1 MDPFHNL
8 LTQIDAFIR
17 KYYKNEMLKGGIL
30 FLGLLLFSFLLITL
44 LEYFGR
50 FSSTVRGVF
59 FFGFI
64 LLNVVLFVK
73 YLLIPLS
80 KLVSFGK
87 RINRYQAATI
97 IGTFFPEISD
107 RLLNTLQLNDVS
119 DQSSNYEL
127 IRASVMQRS
136 KSLTVVPFSSGI
148 DFKKNMIYVKYVL
161 PVALVFLLIAFIF
174 PNVLKQGSER
184 VVNYRQEFKP
194 EAPFQFLLNS
204 SLTEIEE
211 GQDYTVDLKLKGAD
225 LPQNVY
231 LVSSQGKFLMNKSS
245 KIESFYVLRRLKEN
259 TTFYFEGNGFV
270 SKTYTLKVIPK
281 SIIGR
286 FEARL
291 NYPAYL
297 GRTNEVIANV
307 ADIEI
312 PEGTDVEWIIS
323 AKNANKIDV
332 NWTDSKTAYD
342 KESFKFSKKFSHSDQ
357 LLIVLHNQLSKSKD
371 SSRYQIN
378 VIKDEFPTIT
388 VRESLDTIS
397 SAIRFFD
404 GSISDD
410 YGLTSLY
417 FVYKITK
424 ESGAETTQKV
434 SVIKTFGTTMNFSH
448 AVDFRREN
456 LSLKDKI
463 EYYFV
468 VSDNDGVNGS
478 KSSKSSIFTYQ
489 LPTLEEL
496 NEKRDEDQASNKK
509 ELDDVIKKAAEFQKN
524 IQKLKK
530 EMMNSKSADWDKMN
544 KLNQLKEEQNSLEKA
559 LEQLQMKMNE
569 SLQEKNQ
576 LSELDKELL
585 QKQDLLQKLLD
596 EVMDDELKDLLKQLE
611 DLMKTPDKNSIN
623 DKLEK
628 LDNKSEDMKKQL
640 DRSLELL
647 KKMQVNEKIDDIEK
661 SLQQLAK
668 EQLDLKKQ
676 TEEKAL
682 PKEELIKKQ
691 KEIDNKFE
699 QVKDDLN
706 KLKDMNEQLDRPM
719 NLGDQEDLKKEVS
732 EDLKSSEESLDKG
745 KNSKA
750 GDSQKSA
757 AEKMEKIAKELEQMQ
772 EGANAEQDE
781 EDMTMIRMI
790 LKNLMTLSFNQ
801 EDTFTQ
807 FGRTRTNDP
816 YFRALGRKQR
826 TLMDDSKIVAD
837 SLQALAKRQPQIS
850 SFIDKELSDIKQNF
864 DLSIKDIGN
873 RDQRFLQIHL
883 QSAMTSFN
891 NLALMLNESLQDM
904 QSKSQMKG
912 DGACDKPG
920 GKGGKPNDGKEAGDM
935 KEMLKK
941 QLEQMKKGQ
950 KPGGNSPGQE
960 GKDGSSPLPGMG
972 NKEISKMVAEQT
984 AIRQR
989 LEQLRNEMNKDG
1001 KGQGNSLNPLINE
1014 LEKQE
1019 KDLLNKKF
1027 NKEMLNRQQDILTRL
1042 LESEKALLERGFE
1055 EKRESKSGKDF
1066 NLSNQKRIDEYNQQK
1081 LKQIEMIRT
1090 VNPMYRKY
1098 YKDKASEYFN
1108 AVL

>member
-17 KYYKNEMLKGGIL
+17 KYYKNEILKGGIL
-30 FLGLLLFSFLLITL
+30 FLGLLLFSFLVVTL
-44 LEYFGR
+44 LEFFGR
-50 FSSTVRGVF
+50 FSTTVRGVF

-64 LLNVVLFVK
+64 LLNLILFVK
-73 YLLIPLS
+73 YLLIPIS

-87 RINRYQAATI
+87 RINRYQAAKI

-119 DQSSNYEL
+119 DQSTNYEL
-127 IRASVMQRS
+127 IRASVIQRS

-161 PVALVFLLIAFIF
+161 PVALVFLLIAFVF

-194 EAPFQFLLNS
+194 EAPFEFVLNS
-204 SLTEIEE
+204 SLIELEE
-211 GQDYTVDLKLKGAD
+211 GQDYKVDLKLKGSD

-231 LVSSQGKFLMNKSS
+231 LVSSQGKFLMNKAS
-245 KIESFYVLRRLKEN
+245 KIESFYILRRLKEN

-270 SKTYTLKVIPK
+270 SKTYTLKINPK

-286 FEARL
+286 LEARL

-297 GRTNEVIANV
+297 GRKNEVIANV

-312 PEGTDVEWIIS
+312 PEGTDVEWILA
-323 AKNANKIDV
+323 AKNTSKIEV
-332 NWTDSKTAYD
+332 NWLSSKKSYPQ
-342 KESFKFSKKFSHSDQ
+342 ESFKFSKKFRQSDQ
-357 LLIVLHNQLSKSKD
+357 LSIVLHNQFSKTSD
-371 SSRYQIN
+371 STSYQIN
-378 VIKDEFPTIT
+378 VIKDEFP
-388 VRESLDTIS
+388 VVSVQESLDSIS
-397 SAIRFFD
+397 AAIRFFE
-404 GSISDD
+404 GTISDD
-410 YGLTSLY
+410 HGLTSLY
-417 FVYKITK
+417 FVYKIIK
-424 ESGAETTQKV
+424 ENGSEVSQKV
-434 SVIKTFGTTMNFSH
+434 SVIKTFGTSMNFSH

-456 LSLKDKI
+456 LSLNDKI

-468 VSDNDGVNGS
+468 VSDNDGVNGA
-478 KSSKSSIFTYQ
+478 KSSKSSVFTYQ
-489 LPTLEEL
+489 LPSLDEL
-496 NEKRDEDQASNKK
+496 NEKRDEDQALNKK
-509 ELDDVIKKAAEFQKN
+509 ELDEVIKKAAEFQKN

-530 EMMNSKSADWDKMN
+530 DMMNSKSADWDKMN
-544 KLNQLKEEQNSLEKA
+544 KLNQLKEEQNSLEKT

-585 QKQDLLQKLLD
+585 EKQDLLQKLLD

-611 DLMKTPDKNSIN
+611 DLMKAQDKNSIN
-623 DKLEK
+623 EKLEK
-628 LDNKSEDMKKQL
+628 LNNKSEDMKKQL

-661 SLQQLAK
+661 SLQKLAK

-676 TEEKAL
+676 TEEKSL
-682 PKEELIKKQ
+682 PKEQLIEKQ
-691 KEIDNKFE
+691 KDIDNKFE

-706 KLKDMNEQLDRPM
+706 KLKEMNEQLERPM
-719 NLGDQEDLKKEVS
+719 NLGDQEELKKETS
-732 EDLKSSEESLDKG
+732 DELKSAKENLDKG

-750 GDSQKSA
+750 VESQKSA
-757 AEKMEKIAKELEQMQ
+757 ADKMEKIAKELEMMQ
-772 EGANAEQDE
+772 ESSSAEQDE
-781 EDMTMIRMI
+781 EDMTLLRMI
-790 LKNLMTLSFNQ
+790 LKNLMTMSFNQ

-807 FGRTRTNDP
+807 FGKTRTNDP
-816 YFRALGRKQR
+816 YFRTLGRRQR

-837 SLQALAKRQPQIS
+837 SLYALAKRQPQIS

-864 DLSIKDIGN
+864 DLSMKDIGDRN
-873 RDQRFLQIHL
+873 QRFLQIHL

-904 QSKSQMKG
+904 QSKSQKKG
-912 DGACDKPG
+912 DGACEKPG

-950 KPGGNSPGQE
+950 KPGGNSPGQD
-960 GKDGSSPLPGMG
+960 GKDGSSPIPGLG

-989 LEQLRNEMNKDG
+989 LEQLRNELNKDG
-1001 KGQGNSLNPLINE
+1001 RGQGNTLNPLIDE

-1019 KDLLNKKF
+1019 KDLLKKNF
-1027 NKEMLNRQQDILTRL
+1027 SREMLNRQQNILTRL

-1090 VNPMYRKY
+1090 VDPMYRKY

>member
-8 LTQIDAFIR
+8 LSQIDAFIR

-30 FLGLLLFSFLLITL
+30 FLGLLLFSFLVVTS
-44 LEYFGR
+44 LEFFGR
-50 FSSTVRGVF
+50 FSTFIRGIF
-59 FFGFI
+59 FFGFLFLNLI
-64 LLNVVLFVK
+64 LFTK
-73 YLLIPLS
+73 YLLIPLF
-80 KLVSFGK
+80 KLISFGK

-97 IGTFFPEISD
+97 IGSFFPEISD
-107 RLLNTLQLNDVS
+107 RLLNTLQLSDVS
-119 DQSSNYEL
+119 DQSNNYEL
-127 IRASVMQRS
+127 IRASVVQRS

-148 DFKKNMIYVKYVL
+148 DFKKNLIYVKYVL
-161 PVALVFLLIAFIF
+161 PVAFVFLLIAFLF

-184 VVNYRQEFKP
+184 VVNYSQEFKP
-194 EAPFQFLLNS
+194 IAPFQFI
-204 SLTEIEE
+204 LTDSDLEIEE
-211 GQDYTVDLKLKGAD
+211 GQDFTVSLKLKGFD
-225 LPQNVY
+225 LPANVY

-259 TTFYFEGNGFV
+259 TTFYFEGNGFI
-270 SKTYTLKVIPK
+270 SKTYTLNIIPK

-291 NYPAYL
+291 NYPSYL
-297 GRTNEVIANV
+297 GRTNETVSNV
-307 ADIEI
+307 ADLEV
-312 PEGTDVEWIIS
+312 PEGTTIEWLIA

-332 NWTDSKTAYD
+332 NWTDSKKVYQQ
-342 KESFKFSKKFSHSDQ
+342 ESFKFSKKFSQSDQ
-357 LLIVLHNQLSKSKD
+357 LLLVLHNQLSKQKD
-371 SSRYQIN
+371 STFYQIN
-378 VIKDEFPTIT
+378 VIKDEFPSVA
-388 VRESLDTIS
+388 VRESLDTVS

-410 YGLTSLY
+410 HGLNNLF
-417 FVYKITK
+417 FVYTITK
-424 ESGAETTQKV
+424 ESGAVSTNRV
-434 SVIKTFGTTMNFSH
+434 SVIKTSGTNMNFVH

-463 EYYFV
+463 EYYFL

-478 KSSKSSIFTYQ
+478 KSSKSAVFTYQ
-489 LPTLEEL
+489 LPSLDEL
-496 NEKRDEDQASNKK
+496 NDKRDEDQASSKK
-509 ELDDVIKKAAEFQKN
+509 ELDNVLKRASEFQKD

-576 LSELDKELL
+576 LSELDKEILE
-585 QKQDLLQKLLD
+585 KQDLLQKLLD

-611 DLMKTPDKNSIN
+611 DLMKKSDKNAIN

-628 LDNKSEDMKKQL
+628 LDSKSEDIKKQL

-661 SLQQLAK
+661 SLQELAK
-668 EQLDLKKQ
+668 EQLDLKKKM
-676 TEEKAL
+676 EEKSIS
-682 PKEELIKKQ
+682 KDSLIKKQ
-691 KEIDNKFE
+691 EDIKDKFE
-699 QVKDDLN
+699 QVKDDLD
-706 KLKDMNEQLDRPM
+706 KLKGLNEELERPM
-719 NLGDQEDLKKEVS
+719 NLGDQEELKKEI
-732 EDLKSSEESLDKG
+732 SEELKDAKDNLEKS
-745 KNSKA
+745 KNGKA
-750 GDSQKSA
+750 GDNQQNASD
-757 AEKMEKIAKELEQMQ
+757 KMEKIAKELDQMQ
-772 EGANAEQDE
+772 QESSQQQEE
-781 EDMTMIRMI
+781 EDMTMIRVI
-790 LKNLMTLSFNQ
+790 LKNLMTLSFAQEETFNQ
-801 EDTFTQ
+801 FSK
-807 FGRTRTNDP
+807 TRTNDP
-816 YFRALGRKQR
+816 YFRTLGRKQR
-826 TLMDDSKIVAD
+826 SLISDSKIVQD
-837 SLQALAKRQPQIS
+837 SLKALAKRQPKIA
-850 SFIDKELSDIKQNF
+850 SFIDKELSDINQNF

-873 RDQRFLQIHL
+873 RDQRFLQVHL
-883 QSAMTSFN
+883 QSAMTSLN
-891 NLALMLNESLQDM
+891 NLALMLNESLQQM
-904 QSKSQMKG
+904 QSQSQMKG
-912 DGACDKPG
+912 DGACEKPG
-920 GKGGKPNDGKEAGDM
+920 GKGGKPKDGKEAGDM

-950 KPGGNSPGQE
+950 KPGGSSPGKE
-960 GKDGSSPLPGMG
+960 GKDGTSPMPGMG
-972 NKEISKMVAEQT
+972 NKEVSKMVAEQT

-1001 KGQGNSLNPLINE
+1001 KGLGNSLNPLINE

-1027 NKEMLNRQQDILTRL
+1027 SSEMINRQQDILSRL

-1081 LKQIEMIRT
+1081 LKQIEMIRS
-1090 VNPMYRKY
+1090 VDPLYRKY

-1108 AVL
+1108 TVL

>member
-8 LTQIDAFIR
+8 LSQIDAFIR

-30 FLGLLLFSFLLITL
+30 FLGLLLFSFLVVTS

-50 FSSTVRGVF
+50 FSSSVRAFF
-59 FFGFI
+59 FFGFL
-64 LLNVVLFVK
+64 LLNVVLFIK

-80 KLVSFGK
+80 KLISFGK
-87 RINRYQAATI
+87 RINRYQAASI
-97 IGTFFPEISD
+97 IGAFFPEISD
-107 RLLNTLQLNDVS
+107 RLLNTLQLNNSS
-119 DQSSNYEL
+119 DQSNNYEL
-127 IRASVMQRS
+127 IRASVIQRS

-148 DFKKNMIYVKYVL
+148 DFRKNLVYVKYVL
-161 PVALVFLLIAFIF
+161 PVAFVFLLIALAF
-174 PNVLKQGSER
+174 PKIITQGSER
-184 VVNYRQEFKP
+184 VVNYRQEYKP
-194 EAPFQFLLNS
+194 EAPFQFVLNS
-204 SLTEIEE
+204 SLLEIEE
-211 GQDYTVDLKLKGAD
+211 GQDYTVDLKLKGVE
-225 LPQNVY
+225 LPENVY
-231 LVSSQGKFLMNKSS
+231 LVSSQGKFLMSKSS

-259 TTFYFEGNGFV
+259 TTFHFEANGFS
-270 SKTYTLKVIPK
+270 SKTYTLKIIPK

-286 FEARL
+286 FEAHL
-291 NYPAYL
+291 NYPSYL
-297 GRTNEVIANV
+297 GRTNEVISNV

-312 PEGTDVEWIIS
+312 PEGTNVEWILA
-323 AKNANKIDV
+323 AKNAKKVDV
-332 NWTDSKTAYD
+332 IWKDTKSLFTQ
-342 KESFKFSKKFSHSDQ
+342 ESFKFQKKFSQSDR
-357 LLIVLHNQLSKSKD
+357 LLIVLHNQLSNSKD
-371 SSRYQIN
+371 SSSYQIN
-378 VIKDEFPTIT
+378 VIKDEYPTIS
-388 VRESLDTIS
+388 VRESLDSIS

-417 FVYKITK
+417 FVYVITK
-424 ESGAETTQKV
+424 ENGSPITHKV
-434 SVIKTFGTTMNFSH
+434 SVAKTFGTTMNFSH

-468 VSDNDGVNGS
+468 VSDNDGVNGN
-478 KSSKSSIFTYQ
+478 KFSKSSIFTYQ
-489 LPTLEEL
+489 LPSLDEL
-496 NEKRDEDQASNKK
+496 NQKRDEDQADNKK
-509 ELDDVIKKAAEFQKN
+509 ELTDVIKRASEFQKN

-530 EMMNSKSADWDKMN
+530 EMMNSKAADWDKLN
-544 KLNQLKEEQNSLEKA
+544 KLNQLKEEQNSLEKT

-585 QKQDLLQKLLD
+585 EKQDLLQKLLD

-628 LDNKSEDMKKQL
+628 LDLKSEDMKNHL

-661 SLQQLAK
+661 SLQELAK

-676 TEEKAL
+676 TEQKSL
-682 PKEELIKKQ
+682 SKEELLKKQ
-691 KEIDNKFE
+691 KEIEDKFE

-706 KLKDMNEQLDRPM
+706 KLKELNKDLERPM
-719 NLGDQEDLKKEVS
+719 NLGDQEELKKEIS
-732 EDLKSSEESLDKG
+732 EDIKSAEENIQKG

-750 GDSQKSA
+750 GEDQKRAS
-757 AEKMEKIAKELEQMQ
+757 EKMDKIAKEMQMMQ
-772 EGANAEQDE
+772 ESSSQEQDE
-781 EDMTMIRMI
+781 EDMSMIRMI
-790 LKNLMTLSFNQ
+790 LKNLMTLSFKQ
-801 EDTFTQ
+801 EDNLKQ
-807 FGRTRTNDP
+807 FSNTRTNDP
-816 YFRALGRKQR
+816 YFRTLGRKQR
-826 TLMDDSKIVAD
+826 ALIDDTKIVED
-837 SLQALAKRQPQIS
+837 SLYALAKRQPQIA

-873 RDQRFLQIHL
+873 RNQRFLQVHL

-891 NLALMLNESLQDM
+891 NLALMLNESLQQM
-904 QSKSQMKG
+904 QAQSQMKG
-912 DGACDKPG
+912 DGACEKPG
-920 GKGGKPNDGKEAGDM
+920 GKGGKPSDGKEAGDM

-950 KPGGNSPGQE
+950 KPGGSSPGNE
-960 GKDGSSPLPGMG
+960 GKPGSSPMPGMG
-972 NKEISKMVAEQT
+972 NKEISKMVAEQS

-1001 KGQGNSLNPLINE
+1001 KGLGNSLNPLINE
-1014 LEKQE
+1014 LERQE
-1019 KDLLNKKF
+1019 KDLLNKRF
-1027 NKEMLNRQQDILTRL
+1027 SKEMINRQQDILTRL

-1090 VNPMYRKY
+1090 VDPLYRKY

>member
-1 MDPFHNL
+1 MDHFNNL
-8 LTQIDAFIR
+8 LSHIDAFIR

-30 FLGLLLFSFLLITL
+30 FLGLLLFSFLVVAL

-50 FSSTVRGVF
+50 FSSSVRGIF

-64 LLNVVLFVK
+64 ILNLLLFIN
-73 YLLIPLS
+73 YLLIPLF
-80 KLVSFGK
+80 KLISFGK
-87 RINRYQAATI
+87 RINRYQAASI

-119 DQSSNYEL
+119 DQGTNYEL
-127 IRASVMQRS
+127 IRASVIQRS

-148 DFKKNMIYVKYVL
+148 DFKKNLIYVKYVL
-161 PVALVFLLIAFIF
+161 PVAIVFILVILIF

-184 VVNYRQEFKP
+184 VVNFRQEYKP
-194 EAPFQFLLNS
+194 EAPFQFVLNS
-204 SLTEIEE
+204 EMNNLEE
-211 GQDYTVDLKLKGAD
+211 GQDYTINLKLKGTD

-259 TTFYFEGNGFV
+259 TTFYFEANGFV
-270 SKTYTLKVIPK
+270 SKTYTLKIIPK

-286 FEARL
+286 LEARL
-291 NYPAYL
+291 NYPTYL
-297 GRTNEVIANV
+297 GKTNEVIANV

-312 PEGTDVEWIIS
+312 PEGTEVEWLLS
-323 AKNANKIDV
+323 AKNVNKVNV
-332 NWTDSKTAYD
+332 NWTDSKSIFEQ
-342 KESFKFSKKFSHSDQ
+342 ESFKFSKKFNNSDR

-371 SSRYQIN
+371 SSFYQVN
-378 VIKDEFPTIT
+378 VIKDEYPTIS
-388 VRESLDTIS
+388 VKESLDTVS

-404 GSISDD
+404 GAISDD
-410 YGLTSLY
+410 HGLTNLM

-424 ESGAETTQKV
+424 ESGTETTNKV
-434 SVIKTFGTTMNFSH
+434 SVIKTSGTNMNFSH

-478 KSSKSSIFTYQ
+478 KSSKSTLFTYQ
-489 LPTLEEL
+489 LPTLDEL
-496 NEKRDEDQASNKK
+496 NEKRDEDQANNKK
-509 ELDDVIKKAAEFQKN
+509 ELDDVLKRASEFQKN
-524 IQKLKK
+524 VQKLKK
-530 EMMNSKSADWDKMN
+530 EMMNSKSADWNKMN
-544 KLNQLKEEQNSLEKA
+544 KLNQLKEEQNSLEKT

-569 SLQEKNQ
+569 SIQEKNQ

-585 QKQDLLQKLLD
+585 EKQDLLQKLLD

-611 DLMKTPDKNSIN
+611 DLMKTPDKNAIN

-628 LDNKSEDMKKQL
+628 LDMKSEDMKKQL

-661 SLQQLAK
+661 TLEQLAK
-668 EQLDLKKQ
+668 EQKDLKEKTQ
-676 TEEKAL
+676 DKAL
-682 PKEELIKKQ
+682 PKDSLSKKQ
-691 KEIDNKFE
+691 KDIQDKFE
-699 QVKDDLN
+699 QVKDDLD
-706 KLKDMNEQLDRPM
+706 KLKKMNEELERPL
-719 NLGDQEDLKKEVS
+719 NLGDQEDLKKEIS
-732 EDLKSSEESLDKG
+732 DELNSAKESIDKG
-745 KNSKA
+745 KNGKA
-750 GDSQKSA
+750 GESQENA
-757 AEKMEKIAKELEQMQ
+757 ADKMEKIAKELDQMQ
-772 EGANAEQDE
+772 ESSSQEQEE

-801 EDTFTQ
+801 EETFTQ
-807 FGRTRTNDP
+807 FSNTRTNDP
-816 YFRALGRKQR
+816 YFRALGRKQQA
-826 TLMDDSKIVAD
+826 LISDSKLVAD
-837 SLQALAKRQPQIS
+837 SLKALAKRQPKIA
-850 SFIDKELSDIKQNF
+850 SFIDKELADINNNF
-864 DLSIKDIGN
+864 NLSIKDIGN

-883 QSAMTSFN
+883 QTAMTSFN
-891 NLALMLNESLQDM
+891 NLALMLNESLQQM
-904 QSKSQMKG
+904 QAQMQMKG
-912 DGACDKPG
+912 EGACDKPG
-920 GKGGKPNDGKEAGDM
+920 GKGGKPKSGNEPGDM

-950 KPGGNSPGQE
+950 KPGGNSPGNE
-960 GKDGSSPLPGMG
+960 GKDGSSPMPGMG
-972 NKEISKMVAEQT
+972 NKEISKMVAEQS

-1027 NKEMLNRQQDILTRL
+1027 SNEMINRQKDILTRL

-1090 VNPMYRKY
+1090 VDPMYRKY

-1108 AVL
+1108 SVL